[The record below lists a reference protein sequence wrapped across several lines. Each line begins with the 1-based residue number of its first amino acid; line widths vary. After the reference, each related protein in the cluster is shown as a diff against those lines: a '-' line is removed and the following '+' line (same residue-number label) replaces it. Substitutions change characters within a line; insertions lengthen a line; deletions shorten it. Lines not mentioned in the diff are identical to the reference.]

1 MRFASIGSPVASS
14 WNVCCRL
21 GRRLGQ
27 EKRRPNTGWRGCH
40 VGSPP
45 AFAGATGCRST
56 QPAGDTSRG
65 FTLIEALAAIVILAL
80 ALSALLSAHDTG
92 LRGTTA
98 VDEHLQ
104 ARLLAQ
110 SLLAQRSLDRV
121 PQAPSQGRSGRF
133 AWSVSVAPYA
143 GAGGSVNQQPGTWM
157 LHELTVT
164 VAWPPR
170 RQVQLSTLRLMSV
183 R

>member
-1 MRFASIGSPVASS
+1 LSQSP
-14 WNVCCRL
+14 
-21 GRRLGQ
+21 
-27 EKRRPNTGWRGCH
+27 H
-40 VGSPP
+40 
-45 AFAGATGCRST
+45 
-56 QPAGDTSRG
+56 SRG

-92 LRGTTA
+92 LRGA
-98 VDEHLQ
+98 SAIDDHLQ

-121 PQAPSQGRSGRF
+121 AQASPSQGRSGRF
-133 AWSVSVAPYA
+133 AWSVSIVPYD
-143 GAGGSVNQQPGTWM
+143 GAGGTLHQQPGNWV

-170 RQVQLSTLRLMSV
+170 RQIQLSTLRLMSV
-183 R
+183 P

>member
-1 MRFASIGSPVASS
+1 LSQSS
-14 WNVCCRL
+14 
-21 GRRLGQ
+21 Q
-27 EKRRPNTGWRGCH
+27 
-40 VGSPP
+40 
-45 AFAGATGCRST
+45 
-56 QPAGDTSRG
+56 SRG

-92 LRGTTA
+92 LRGA
-98 VDEHLQ
+98 SAIDDHLQ

-121 PQAPSQGRSGRF
+121 AQAPPSQGRSGRF
-133 AWSVSVAPYA
+133 AWSVSIVPYA
-143 GAGGSVNQQPGTWM
+143 GAGGTLHQQPGNWM

-170 RQVQLSTLRLMSV
+170 RQIQLSTLRLMSV
-183 R
+183 P